1 MTRVHTPTVLQ
12 MEALECGAACLGSVL
27 GYFGRIVPLEELRAQ
42 CGVSRDGATGGN
54 ILRAARRY
62 GLEAHGY
69 KSEPKGL
76 RDLKLPLIIHWNF
89 DHFVVLE
96 GFGRGRVYL
105 NDPAYGPRTVSE
117 TEFDQ
122 SFTGVA
128 LELQPGAEF
137 VRSGERQWVIAALA
151 RRLGGAWGALLFVLL
166 ASVALIIPGLVVPA
180 FTRVLLDDILLAG
193 RADWLPGLL
202 LVMALTAL
210 VRAALTYLQQT
221 YLMRL
226 EMRLALSSSA
236 QFLWHVLRLP
246 MGFFT
251 QRYGG
256 EIGYRVGANDRVAR
270 AVSEELATTL
280 LNLIL
285 IVFFALLMALYSP
298 VLSLLSVGMALLNA
312 LALRAVSRRRV
323 DMNLRMMQDRGK
335 MVATA
340 MNSLQ
345 SVETLKATGAEAD
358 AFARWAGYQAKM
370 LNAQQGLGRLTQILA
385 VVPPL
390 LSALNTAA
398 VFGIGGLQIMQG
410 TLTPGM
416 LVAFYSLMLSF
427 LDPVNQLVVL
437 GGRLQEVEGD
447 LNRLDDVLRY
457 EIDPL
462 LTLDEP
468 PSDDLVDDGA
478 RLKGQVELRGV
489 TFGYSP
495 LAPPLIEN
503 LDLTLKPGTRVAL
516 VGGSGSGKSTIAR
529 LVAGLYP
536 AWSGEILFDGQRRD
550 QIPRALLNNSLA
562 MVDQDIFLFE
572 GSVRDNLTLWDHTL
586 PETSILRATKD
597 AAIHDD
603 VLDRT
608 EGYEHRIEEGGR
620 NFSGGQRQRL
630 EIARALVSNPTIL
643 ILDEATSALDTL
655 TERHIDDHLRRRGCT
670 CLIVAHRLSTI
681 RDADE
686 IIVLEGGKVVQRGT
700 HDELRRLPGLYQQLV
715 SADVSESVRAALRE
729 VQA

>member
-62 GLEAHGY
+62 GLEARGY

-96 GFGRGRVYL
+96 GFGRGQVYL

-117 TEFDQ
+117 AEFDQ

-128 LELQPGAEF
+128 LELQPGANF
-137 VRSGERQWVIAALA
+137 TRAGERQWVIAALA

-180 FTRVLLDDILLAG
+180 FARVLLDDILLAG

-210 VRAALTYLQQT
+210 VRAALTYLQQS

-298 VLSLLSVGMALLNA
+298 VLSVLSIGIALLNA

-323 DMNLRMMQDRGK
+323 DINLRMMQDRGK

-390 LSALNTAA
+390 LLALNTAA

-462 LTLDEP
+462 LAVVEAAQEP
-468 PSDDLVDDGA
+468 VADA

-489 TFGYSP
+489 TFGYNP

-503 LDLTLKPGTRVAL
+503 LDLMLKPGTRVAL

-630 EIARALVSNPTIL
+630 EIARALVSSPTIL

-655 TERHIDDHLRRRGCT
+655 TERQIDDHLRRRGCT

-686 IIVLEGGKVVQRGT
+686 IIVLEAGKVVQRGT
-700 HDELRRLPGLYQQLV
+700 HDELRGQPGLYQQLV
-715 SADVSESVRAALRE
+715 SADVSESVRAAMHE
-729 VQA
+729 VQS